1 MKKKVTITVDE
12 GIWAKFSE
20 LKWDSRKSVSEMVEG
35 LIKVE
40 LGKLKP
46 VSERT
51 IKKAEE
57 MLSGENPIIVHA
69 KNKVVDVPVKP
80 VEKAAKDLR
89 SIWKGKH
96 PNDMCN
102 GCKELNKNCKCGD

>member
-57 MLSGENPIIVHA
+57 MLSGENPIIVPV
-69 KNKVVDVPVKP
+69 KSKVVDIPSAKP
-80 VEKAAKDLR
+80 VEKATNDLR
-89 SIWKGKH
+89 SIWKVKH
-96 PNDMCN
+96 PRDMCPQCHN
-102 GCKELNKNCKCGD
+102 YNKDCVCE